1 MARVHVPIRLRWAD
15 LDAYGHV
22 NNAVLLRLLEEARIQ
37 AFWSTD
43 EDLPSGFLASD
54 TSMAVIDGSGRSN
67 TLTLIGRQEI
77 EYLAPI
83 PYLRSPIDIQMW
95 LGHLGGASISVC
107 YEIWSPEN
115 QAEKVL
121 YAVAETAI
129 VLVDSKMMKP
139 RRMTDEER
147 AALEPFVEAPVSFKR
162 R

>member
-1 MARVHVPIRLRWAD
+1 MSRVHVPIRLRWAD

-43 EDLPSGFLASD
+43 EDLPAGFLASD
-54 TSMAVIDGSGRSN
+54 TSMAVIDASGQAD

-95 LGHLGGASISVC
+95 LGHIGGASLTVC

-121 YAVAETAI
+121 YAIAETSI
-129 VLVDSKMMKP
+129 VLVDSKTMKP
-139 RRMTDEER
+139 RRMTDDER
-147 AALEPFVEAPVSFKR
+147 AALEPFVDAPVEFR
-162 R
+162 RR